1 MNNLIKRV
9 VLLILILMVL
19 VMGINIFMSFKDI
32 NGNEYESDIINKS
45 NAKTLEIYDSKITN
59 LIGRRN
65 SDNTAVIK
73 IKNASNFNISNIILY
88 YDELDKNNKVISD
101 AKTNIDMT
109 LSADEVV
116 QVQFTPKGF
125 TDTIEIT
132 GYNYI
137 VEDSS
142 VNVDLKNNEIEIYE
156 NDKYLENSKNYE
168 VMSINKINNKKHD
181 KEDLTFVMKI
191 KNTSQKN
198 LGNIVLKIAEI
209 DKNKEVVKIDHIIY
223 NSILKPND
231 EAEIATSLYNSS
243 YDVKILGY
251 TYDDMENKSNIDIDL
266 ITHKV
271 NIIDNKQ

>member
-88 YDELDKNNKVISD
+88 YDELDKNNKFISD

-231 EAEIATSLYNSS
+231 EAEIATSLYNSN